1 MKKTKTVSAL
11 ASAAMALPAI
21 SQLAEASNMPTKTE
35 LGYRYS
41 QYAEDDL
48 DSNDVIAG
56 SVERYEID
64 NHQFRLVKPLQNDK
78 SVTVDA
84 VYETLTGASALS
96 VVKGADDEPALIMT
110 GASIKEER
118 IDVSAALETFEESA
132 SRRYQ
137 LGYSTE
143 DDYQSLYGSYSAE
156 SISSDRN
163 TTFSYGAGLALDELE
178 PVQAPD
184 VNPPTSEDKW
194 YANVFASLTRVLSS
208 SWQVQFGLQLGLHDG
223 YMSDPYKA
231 IDVRPDE
238 KQLTVV
244 NARSRY
250 FVKSLQAAL
259 HTDYRFY
266 IDDWG
271 MESHTLELAWYQ
283 NWGDHIQI
291 IPRVRYYSQSQVD
304 FYVSYDDPNREGY
317 QSSDFQLSPF
327 GALAY
332 GLGIVYREEKFSVS
346 AYMETYESEGS
357 LALKS
362 VKQEN
367 PALVSYGMFS
377 LGVDYRY

>member
-1 MKKTKTVSAL
+1 
-11 ASAAMALPAI
+11 
-21 SQLAEASNMPTKTE
+21 MPTKTE

-78 SVTVDA
+78 AITVDA

-96 VVKGADDEPALIMT
+96 VVKGTDDEPTLIMT
-110 GASIKEER
+110 GASVKEER
-118 IDVSAALETFEESA
+118 IDVSAAFETFEESA

-156 SISSDRN
+156 SISQDRN
-163 TTFSYGAGLALDELE
+163 TTFSYGVGLALDELE

-194 YANVFASLTRVLSS
+194 YANAFASLTRVLSS
-208 SWQVQFGLQLGLHDG
+208 SWQVQFGLQLGLRDG

-332 GLGIVYREEKFSVS
+332 GLGFVYREEKFSVS